1 MDGIEKE
8 KQRQFHEQY
17 LLEKQAD
24 SIKYADEIILN
35 QAEVK
40 TKNNVGMA

>member
-8 KQRQFHEQY
+8 KRQFHEQY

-24 SIKYADEIILN
+24 SIKHADELILH
-35 QAEVK
+35 QAR
-40 TKNNVGMA
+40 